1 MIKFCNVSFCYGE
14 EDAKGGT
21 DACIDGMSFEIR
33 AGECVVLCGR
43 SGAGKST
50 VLRLIDGLA
59 PAFYEGTLHGSVTVA
74 GREPIAM
81 TPEQRVR
88 TFGVV
93 FQDPRSQFFMNSV
106 QDEIAFSAEN
116 IGLAPRAV
124 QEKVREAAA
133 LLNIEPL
140 LCRTVDALSAGQKQ
154 RVAIAAA
161 LVLSP
166 DILILDEPVSNLD
179 AEGSRILI
187 GLLAEIKRR
196 GTTIVISEHRL
207 HAFLEIA
214 DSFLHIEHGRVAHR
228 WTAAEFARLPEDEL
242 RRFGFRYPGMAELPL
257 RRKKIRAVERAVG
270 AAGRTAGTMG
280 TPLGAL
286 AAGVAGA
293 AAASTGTMSPAAETV
308 ETPAT
313 ASIIA
318 TASTETVR
326 TAVEAA
332 KAMTALTEKTTVSTK
347 PVRTVVPMETATGQT
362 AVLAEETATAA
373 IKATRTTADAP
384 AAGTAGAKAVLAE
397 SPEPAEKAREEMLP
411 ALCASNVTYLYKPV
425 RAGVNGCGEKDREK
439 DTAGLEPVC
448 GIRNISLAF
457 PHGSVTALTGENG
470 AGKTTLCKV
479 LCGLLRQKSGS
490 VTLNGREL
498 SCAERRR
505 ISYFVMQDAD
515 YQLYSD
521 SIINELLL
529 GREPSQDNKRRAE
542 EALELFRLQE
552 VRNRHPASLSGGE
565 KQRVVIAAAYCSDA
579 EVFVFDEPTS
589 GMDGEGLLSMARWA
603 DMLAQAGKTVIIIT
617 HDELLADIACDYRI
631 RLIR

>member
-1 MIKFCNVSFCYGE
+1 MITFCDVSFCYGE
-14 EDAKGGT
+14 EDAEGGT
-21 DACIDGMSFEIR
+21 DACIEGMSFEIR

-74 GREPIAM
+74 GREPAAM

-161 LVLSP
+161 LILSP

-187 GLLAEIKRR
+187 ELLAEIKRR
-196 GTTIVISEHRL
+196 GTTVIISEHRL

-270 AAGRTAGTMG
+270 AAGRTAETMR
-280 TPLGAL
+280 
-286 AAGVAGA
+286 
-293 AAASTGTMSPAAETV
+293 S
-308 ETPAT
+308 
-313 ASIIA
+313 
-318 TASTETVR
+318 
-326 TAVEAA
+326 
-332 KAMTALTEKTTVSTK
+332 
-347 PVRTVVPMETATGQT
+347 
-362 AVLAEETATAA
+362 
-373 IKATRTTADAP
+373 
-384 AAGTAGAKAVLAE
+384 
-397 SPEPAEKAREEMLP
+397 

-425 RAGVNGCGEKDREK
+425 RDGGNGCGEKDREK
-439 DTAGLEPVC
+439 NAAGLEPVC

-521 SIINELLL
+521 SVINELLL

-579 EVFVFDEPTS
+579 EVFAFDEPTS

-603 DMLAQAGKTVIIIT
+603 DILAQAGKTVIIIT
-617 HDELLADIACDYRI
+617 HDELLADIACDYRV

>member
-1 MIKFCNVSFCYGE
+1 MITFCDVSFCYGE
-14 EDAKGGT
+14 EDAEGGT
-21 DACIDGMSFEIR
+21 DACIEGMSFEIR

-43 SGAGKST
+43 SGAGKSA

-74 GREPIAM
+74 GREPAAM
-81 TPEQRVR
+81 TPDQRVR

-116 IGLAPRAV
+116 IGLEPRVV
-124 QEKVREAAA
+124 QEKVREAAV
-133 LLNIEPL
+133 LLDIEPL

-179 AEGSRILI
+179 AEGRRILI

-196 GTTIVISEHRL
+196 GMTVIISEHRL
-207 HAFLEIA
+207 HAFLGIA
-214 DSFLHIEHGRVAHR
+214 DSFLHIEHGRAVHR
-228 WTAAEFARLPEDEL
+228 WTAEEFARLPEDEL
-242 RRFGFRYPGMAELPL
+242 RSFGFRYPGMAELPL
-257 RRKKIRAVERAVG
+257 RCKKIRAVEAAEIIAG
-270 AAGRTAGTMG
+270 AAGITVETAAGTS
-280 TPLGAL
+280 GAT
-286 AAGVAGA
+286 AVTGA
-293 AAASTGTMSPAAETV
+293 AAASTETMRPAAETA
-308 ETPAT
+308 ETPAV
-313 ASIIA
+313 S
-318 TASTETVR
+318 
-326 TAVEAA
+326 AVKAA
-332 KAMTALTEKTTVSTK
+332 EKA
-347 PVRTVVPMETATGQT
+347 
-362 AVLAEETATAA
+362 
-373 IKATRTTADAP
+373 
-384 AAGTAGAKAVLAE
+384 AAGTAGAKTA
-397 SPEPAEKAREEMLP
+397 SAEKPEEKMRS

-425 RAGVNGCGEKDREK
+425 RAGVNGCGDKDREK
-439 DTAGLEPVC
+439 DAAGLESVC
-448 GIRNISLAF
+448 GIRNISLVF
-457 PHGSVTALTGENG
+457 PHGSVTALTGEND

-479 LCGLLRQKSGS
+479 LCGLLRQNGGS
-490 VTLNGREL
+490 ITLDGREL
-498 SCAERRR
+498 SCAQRRR

-521 SIINELLL
+521 SVINELLL

-542 EALELFRLQE
+542 EAIERFRLQE

-589 GMDGEGLLSMARWA
+589 GMDGEGLLSMAHWA

-617 HDELLADIACDYRI
+617 HDELLADIVCDYRV
-631 RLIR
+631 RLMGHLLKSYT

>member
-1 MIKFCNVSFCYGE
+1 MITFCDVSFCYGE

-74 GREPIAM
+74 GREPAAM

-161 LVLSP
+161 LILSP

-187 GLLAEIKRR
+187 GLFAEIKRR
-196 GTTIVISEHRL
+196 GTTVIISEHRL

-214 DSFLHIEHGRVAHR
+214 DSFLHIEHGRVTHR
-228 WTAAEFARLPEDEL
+228 WTVAEFARLPEDEL

-257 RRKKIRAVERAVG
+257 RRKKIRGE
-270 AAGRTAGTMG
+270 
-280 TPLGAL
+280 
-286 AAGVAGA
+286 
-293 AAASTGTMSPAAETV
+293 
-308 ETPAT
+308 
-313 ASIIA
+313 
-318 TASTETVR
+318 
-326 TAVEAA
+326 
-332 KAMTALTEKTTVSTK
+332 
-347 PVRTVVPMETATGQT
+347 
-362 AVLAEETATAA
+362 
-373 IKATRTTADAP
+373 
-384 AAGTAGAKAVLAE
+384 
-397 SPEPAEKAREEMLP
+397 EEMLP

-425 RAGVNGCGEKDREK
+425 RDGVNECGEK
-439 DTAGLEPVC
+439 DTAGSEPAC

-490 VTLNGREL
+490 VTMDGRDL
-498 SCAERRR
+498 SCAQRQR

-521 SIINELLL
+521 SVINELLL
-529 GREPSQDNKRRAE
+529 GREPSQDNKRRTE
-542 EALELFRLQE
+542 EALELFHLQE

-617 HDELLADIACDYRI
+617 HDELLADIACDYRV

>member
-1 MIKFCNVSFCYGE
+1 MITFCDVSFCYGE

-74 GREPIAM
+74 GREPAAM
-81 TPEQRVR
+81 TPEQWVR

-187 GLLAEIKRR
+187 ELLAEIKRR
-196 GTTIVISEHRL
+196 GTTVIISEHRL

-270 AAGRTAGTMG
+270 AAGRTAEVTAV
-280 TPLGAL
+280 T
-286 AAGVAGA
+286 GA

-308 ETPAT
+308 GTDG
-313 ASIIA
+313 SIGGRDGHR
-318 TASTETVR
+318 SDKGNENNRRR
-326 TAVEAA
+326 T
-332 KAMTALTEKTTVSTK
+332 
-347 PVRTVVPMETATGQT
+347 
-362 AVLAEETATAA
+362 
-373 IKATRTTADAP
+373 
-384 AAGTAGAKAVLAE
+384 
-397 SPEPAEKAREEMLP
+397 
-411 ALCASNVTYLYKPV
+411 
-425 RAGVNGCGEKDREK
+425 
-439 DTAGLEPVC
+439 
-448 GIRNISLAF
+448 
-457 PHGSVTALTGENG
+457 GS
-470 AGKTTLCKV
+470 
-479 LCGLLRQKSGS
+479 RDSRRKSGS
-490 VTLNGREL
+490 RIAGTGRKSTGRKAACIVRIE
-498 SCAERRR
+498 CDVPIPAGERR
-505 ISYFVMQDAD
+505 S
-515 YQLYSD
+515 
-521 SIINELLL
+521 
-529 GREPSQDNKRRAE
+529 K
-542 EALELFRLQE
+542 
-552 VRNRHPASLSGGE
+552 
-565 KQRVVIAAAYCSDA
+565 
-579 EVFVFDEPTS
+579 
-589 GMDGEGLLSMARWA
+589 
-603 DMLAQAGKTVIIIT
+603 
-617 HDELLADIACDYRI
+617 
-631 RLIR
+631 

>member
-1 MIKFCNVSFCYGE
+1 MISFCDVSFCYGE
-14 EDAKGGT
+14 EDAESRA
-21 DACIDGMSFEIR
+21 DACIEGMSFDIR

-43 SGAGKST
+43 SGTGKST

-74 GREPIAM
+74 GREPAAM

-133 LLNIEPL
+133 LLDIEPL

-161 LVLSP
+161 LILSP
-166 DILILDEPVSNLD
+166 DILILDEPASNLD
-179 AEGSRILI
+179 AEGCRILI

-196 GTTIVISEHRL
+196 GTAIIISEHRL

-214 DSFLHIEHGRVAHR
+214 DSFLHIEHGRAAHR

-242 RRFGFRYPGMAELPL
+242 RRFGFRYPGMAGLPL
-257 RRKKIRAVERAVG
+257 RRKKIRAAGITVEIAGAIAV
-270 AAGRTAGTMG
+270 
-280 TPLGAL
+280 
-286 AAGVAGA
+286 AGV
-293 AAASTGTMSPAAETV
+293 AAASTGIMRPAAEAA

-313 ASIIA
+313 AS
-318 TASTETVR
+318 
-326 TAVEAA
+326 
-332 KAMTALTEKTTVSTK
+332 
-347 PVRTVVPMETATGQT
+347 
-362 AVLAEETATAA
+362 
-373 IKATRTTADAP
+373 
-384 AAGTAGAKAVLAE
+384 
-397 SPEPAEKAREEMLP
+397 AEKAEEKMRS

-425 RAGVNGCGEKDREK
+425 RNGINGRGEKNA
-439 DTAGLEPVC
+439 AGLEPAC
-448 GIRNISLAF
+448 GIRNISLVF
-457 PHGSVTALTGENG
+457 PRGSVTALTGENG

-490 VTLNGREL
+490 VTLDGQEL

-505 ISYFVMQDAD
+505 MSYFVMQDAD

-521 SIINELLL
+521 SVINELLL

-542 EALELFRLQE
+542 EALELFRLQA

-579 EVFVFDEPTS
+579 EVLVFDEPTS
-589 GMDGEGLLSMARWA
+589 GMDGEGLLCMARWV

-617 HDELLADIACDYRI
+617 HDELLAESACDYRM
-631 RLIR
+631 RLMR

>member
-1 MIKFCNVSFCYGE
+1 MITFCDVSFCYGE
-14 EDAKGGT
+14 EDAESRT
-21 DACIDGMSFEIR
+21 DACVEGMSFGIR

-74 GREPIAM
+74 GREPAAM

-161 LVLSP
+161 LILSP
-166 DILILDEPVSNLD
+166 AILILDEPASNLD
-179 AEGSRILI
+179 AEGRRILI

-196 GTTIVISEHRL
+196 GTAIIISEHRL

-257 RRKKIRAVERAVG
+257 RRKKIRAAERAVE
-270 AAGRTAGTMG
+270 AAGRTAETMR
-280 TPLGAL
+280 
-286 AAGVAGA
+286 
-293 AAASTGTMSPAAETV
+293 S
-308 ETPAT
+308 
-313 ASIIA
+313 
-318 TASTETVR
+318 
-326 TAVEAA
+326 
-332 KAMTALTEKTTVSTK
+332 
-347 PVRTVVPMETATGQT
+347 
-362 AVLAEETATAA
+362 
-373 IKATRTTADAP
+373 
-384 AAGTAGAKAVLAE
+384 
-397 SPEPAEKAREEMLP
+397 
-411 ALCASNVTYLYKPV
+411 ALCASNVTYLYRPV
-425 RAGVNGCGEKDREK
+425 RDGVNECGEKN
-439 DTAGLEPVC
+439 AVGPEPAC

-490 VTLNGREL
+490 ITLDGREH
-498 SCAERRR
+498 SCAQRQR

-521 SIINELLL
+521 SVINELLL
-529 GREPSQDNKRRAE
+529 GREPSQDNKRRTE
-542 EALELFRLQE
+542 EALELFHLQE

-579 EVFVFDEPTS
+579 EVFAFDEPTS

-617 HDELLADIACDYRI
+617 HDELLADIACDYRV

>member
-1 MIKFCNVSFCYGE
+1 MITFCDVSFCYGE
-14 EDAKGGT
+14 EDAESRT
-21 DACIDGMSFEIR
+21 DACVEGMSFGIR

-74 GREPIAM
+74 GREPAAM

-187 GLLAEIKRR
+187 ELLAEIKRR

-257 RRKKIRAVERAVG
+257 RRKKIRAAERAVE
-270 AAGRTAGTMG
+270 AAGRTAETMR
-280 TPLGAL
+280 
-286 AAGVAGA
+286 
-293 AAASTGTMSPAAETV
+293 S
-308 ETPAT
+308 
-313 ASIIA
+313 
-318 TASTETVR
+318 
-326 TAVEAA
+326 
-332 KAMTALTEKTTVSTK
+332 
-347 PVRTVVPMETATGQT
+347 
-362 AVLAEETATAA
+362 
-373 IKATRTTADAP
+373 
-384 AAGTAGAKAVLAE
+384 
-397 SPEPAEKAREEMLP
+397 
-411 ALCASNVTYLYKPV
+411 ALCASNVTYLYRPV
-425 RAGVNGCGEKDREK
+425 RDGVNECGEKN
-439 DTAGLEPVC
+439 AVGPEPAC

-490 VTLNGREL
+490 ITLDGREH
-498 SCAERRR
+498 SCAQRQR

-521 SIINELLL
+521 SVINELLL
-529 GREPSQDNKRRAE
+529 GREPSQDNKRRTE
-542 EALELFRLQE
+542 EALELFHLQE

-579 EVFVFDEPTS
+579 EVFAFDEPTS

-617 HDELLADIACDYRI
+617 HDELLADIACDYRV

>member
-1 MIKFCNVSFCYGE
+1 MITFCDVSFCYGE

-74 GREPIAM
+74 GREPAAM

-196 GTTIVISEHRL
+196 GTTVIISEHRL

-270 AAGRTAGTMG
+270 AAGT
-280 TPLGAL
+280 
-286 AAGVAGA
+286 
-293 AAASTGTMSPAAETV
+293 TV
-308 ETPAT
+308 ET
-313 ASIIA
+313 
-318 TASTETVR
+318 
-326 TAVEAA
+326 
-332 KAMTALTEKTTVSTK
+332 
-347 PVRTVVPMETATGQT
+347 
-362 AVLAEETATAA
+362 
-373 IKATRTTADAP
+373 
-384 AAGTAGAKAVLAE
+384 
-397 SPEPAEKAREEMLP
+397 MLP

-439 DTAGLEPVC
+439 NAAGLEPAC

-490 VTLNGREL
+490 VTMDGREL

-521 SIINELLL
+521 SVINELLL
-529 GREPSQDNKRRAE
+529 GRDPSQDNKRRAE

-617 HDELLADIACDYRI
+617 HDELLAEIACDYRI
-631 RLIR
+631 RLMR

>member
-1 MIKFCNVSFCYGE
+1 MITFCNVSFCYGE

-74 GREPIAM
+74 GREPAAM

-187 GLLAEIKRR
+187 ELLAEIKRR

-257 RRKKIRAVERAVG
+257 RRKKIRAAERAVE
-270 AAGRTAGTMG
+270 AAGRTAETMR
-280 TPLGAL
+280 
-286 AAGVAGA
+286 
-293 AAASTGTMSPAAETV
+293 S
-308 ETPAT
+308 
-313 ASIIA
+313 
-318 TASTETVR
+318 
-326 TAVEAA
+326 
-332 KAMTALTEKTTVSTK
+332 
-347 PVRTVVPMETATGQT
+347 
-362 AVLAEETATAA
+362 
-373 IKATRTTADAP
+373 
-384 AAGTAGAKAVLAE
+384 
-397 SPEPAEKAREEMLP
+397 
-411 ALCASNVTYLYKPV
+411 ALCASNVTYLYRPV
-425 RAGVNGCGEKDREK
+425 RDGVNECGEKN
-439 DTAGLEPVC
+439 AVGPEPAC

-498 SCAERRR
+498 SCAQRQR

-521 SIINELLL
+521 SVINELLL

-579 EVFVFDEPTS
+579 EVFAFDEPTS

-603 DMLAQAGKTVIIIT
+603 DILAQAGKTVIIIT
-617 HDELLADIACDYRI
+617 HDELLADIACDYRV

>member
-14 EDAKGGT
+14 EDAESRT

-50 VLRLIDGLA
+50 VLSLIDGLA

-74 GREPIAM
+74 GREPAAM

-196 GTTIVISEHRL
+196 GTTVIISEHRL

-242 RRFGFRYPGMAELPL
+242 QRFGFRYPGMAELPL

-270 AAGRTAGTMG
+270 AAGT
-280 TPLGAL
+280 
-286 AAGVAGA
+286 
-293 AAASTGTMSPAAETV
+293 TV
-308 ETPAT
+308 ETMR
-313 ASIIA
+313 S
-318 TASTETVR
+318 
-326 TAVEAA
+326 
-332 KAMTALTEKTTVSTK
+332 
-347 PVRTVVPMETATGQT
+347 
-362 AVLAEETATAA
+362 
-373 IKATRTTADAP
+373 
-384 AAGTAGAKAVLAE
+384 
-397 SPEPAEKAREEMLP
+397 

-425 RAGVNGCGEKDREK
+425 RDGGNGCGEKDREK
-439 DTAGLEPVC
+439 NAAGPEPAC

-490 VTLNGREL
+490 ITLDGREL
-498 SCAERRR
+498 SCAQRQR

-521 SIINELLL
+521 SVINELLL
-529 GREPSQDNKRRAE
+529 GREPSQDNKRRTE
-542 EALELFRLQE
+542 EALELFHLQK

-603 DMLAQAGKTVIIIT
+603 NMLAQAGKTVIIIT
-617 HDELLADIACDYRI
+617 HDELLADIACDYRV

>member
-1 MIKFCNVSFCYGE
+1 MAMITFCDVSFCYGE

-74 GREPIAM
+74 GREPAAM

-161 LVLSP
+161 LILSP

-196 GTTIVISEHRL
+196 GTTVIISEHRL

-257 RRKKIRAVERAVG
+257 RRKKIRGE
-270 AAGRTAGTMG
+270 
-280 TPLGAL
+280 
-286 AAGVAGA
+286 
-293 AAASTGTMSPAAETV
+293 
-308 ETPAT
+308 
-313 ASIIA
+313 
-318 TASTETVR
+318 
-326 TAVEAA
+326 
-332 KAMTALTEKTTVSTK
+332 EKMRS
-347 PVRTVVPMETATGQT
+347 
-362 AVLAEETATAA
+362 
-373 IKATRTTADAP
+373 
-384 AAGTAGAKAVLAE
+384 
-397 SPEPAEKAREEMLP
+397 
-411 ALCASNVTYLYKPV
+411 ALCASNVTYLYRPV
-425 RAGVNGCGEKDREK
+425 RAGINGCGEKDTAGPEPACGIRNISLAFPHGSVTALTGENG
-439 DTAGLEPVC
+439 AGLESVC
-448 GIRNISLAF
+448 GIRNISLVF

-490 VTLNGREL
+490 VTLNEREL

-521 SIINELLL
+521 SVINELLL
-529 GREPSQDNKRRAE
+529 GREPSQDNKRRTE
-542 EALELFRLQE
+542 EALELFHLQE

-603 DMLAQAGKTVIIIT
+603 DILAQAGKTVIIIT
-617 HDELLADIACDYRI
+617 HDELLADIACDYRV

>member
-1 MIKFCNVSFCYGE
+1 MISFCDVSFCYGE
-14 EDAKGGT
+14 EDAEGRMDT
-21 DACIDGMSFEIR
+21 CIEGMSFEIR

-59 PAFYEGTLHGSVTVA
+59 PAFYEGTLHGSVAVA
-74 GREPIAM
+74 GREPAAM

-116 IGLAPRAV
+116 IGLEPRVV

-133 LLNIEPL
+133 LLDIEPL

-161 LVLSP
+161 LILSP
-166 DILILDEPVSNLD
+166 DILILDEPASNLD
-179 AEGSRILI
+179 AEGCRILI

-196 GTTIVISEHRL
+196 GTAIIISEHRL

-214 DSFLHIEHGRVAHR
+214 DSFLHIEHGRVVHR
-228 WTAAEFARLPEDEL
+228 WTAEEFACLPEDEL

-257 RRKKIRAVERAVG
+257 RRKKIRAA
-270 AAGRTAGTMG
+270 
-280 TPLGAL
+280 
-286 AAGVAGA
+286 
-293 AAASTGTMSPAAETV
+293 GTMSPAADAV
-308 ETPAT
+308 ETPAV
-313 ASIIA
+313 S
-318 TASTETVR
+318 
-326 TAVEAA
+326 AVE
-332 KAMTALTEKTTVSTK
+332 
-347 PVRTVVPMETATGQT
+347 
-362 AVLAEETATAA
+362 
-373 IKATRTTADAP
+373 KATTKAVAE
-384 AAGTAGAKAVLAE
+384 TAGAKTA
-397 SPEPAEKAREEMLP
+397 SAEKPEEKMRS

-425 RAGVNGCGEKDREK
+425 RVGVNGCGEKDREK
-439 DTAGLEPVC
+439 DAAGLESVC
-448 GIRNISLAF
+448 GIRNINLVF

-490 VTLNGREL
+490 ITLDGREL
-498 SCAERRR
+498 SCAQRRR

-542 EALELFRLQE
+542 EALELFRLQA

-617 HDELLADIACDYRI
+617 HDELLADIACDYRVQ
-631 RLIR
+631 LMKHPLKSYT

>member
-1 MIKFCNVSFCYGE
+1 MITFCDVSFCYGE

-74 GREPIAM
+74 GREPAAM

-106 QDEIAFSAEN
+106 QDEVAFSAEN

-133 LLNIEPL
+133 LLDIEPL

-161 LVLSP
+161 LILSP
-166 DILILDEPVSNLD
+166 DILILDEPISNLD
-179 AEGSRILI
+179 AEGCRILI
-187 GLLAEIKRR
+187 GLLAKIKRR

-207 HAFLEIA
+207 HAFLGIA
-214 DSFLHIEHGRVAHR
+214 DSFLHIEHGRAAHR
-228 WTAAEFARLPEDEL
+228 WTAEEFTRLPEDEL
-242 RRFGFRYPGMAELPL
+242 RRSGFRYPGMAGLPL
-257 RRKKIRAVERAVG
+257 RRKKIRA
-270 AAGRTAGTMG
+270 AGT
-280 TPLGAL
+280 
-286 AAGVAGA
+286 
-293 AAASTGTMSPAAETV
+293 TV
-308 ETPAT
+308 ETP
-313 ASIIA
+313 
-318 TASTETVR
+318 ETPAVS
-326 TAVEAA
+326 AVEAA

-425 RAGVNGCGEKDREK
+425 RDGVNECGEK
-439 DTAGLEPVC
+439 DTAGPEPAC

-490 VTLNGREL
+490 ITLDGREL
-498 SCAERRR
+498 SCAQRQR

-521 SIINELLL
+521 SVINELLL
-529 GREPSQDNKRRAE
+529 GREPSQDNKRRTE
-542 EALELFRLQE
+542 EALELFHLQK

-589 GMDGEGLLSMARWA
+589 GMDGEGLLSMARWT
-603 DMLAQAGKTVIIIT
+603 DILAQAGKTVIIIT
-617 HDELLADIACDYRI
+617 HDELLADIACDYRV

>member
-1 MIKFCNVSFCYGE
+1 MITFCDVSFCYGE

-74 GREPIAM
+74 GREPAAM

-133 LLNIEPL
+133 LLNIKAL

-161 LVLSP
+161 LILSP

-196 GTTIVISEHRL
+196 GTTVIISEHRL

-257 RRKKIRAVERAVG
+257 RRKKIRGE
-270 AAGRTAGTMG
+270 
-280 TPLGAL
+280 
-286 AAGVAGA
+286 
-293 AAASTGTMSPAAETV
+293 
-308 ETPAT
+308 
-313 ASIIA
+313 
-318 TASTETVR
+318 
-326 TAVEAA
+326 
-332 KAMTALTEKTTVSTK
+332 
-347 PVRTVVPMETATGQT
+347 
-362 AVLAEETATAA
+362 
-373 IKATRTTADAP
+373 
-384 AAGTAGAKAVLAE
+384 
-397 SPEPAEKAREEMLP
+397 EEMLP

-425 RAGVNGCGEKDREK
+425 RDGVNECGEK
-439 DTAGLEPVC
+439 DTAGQEPAC

-490 VTLNGREL
+490 ITLDGREL
-498 SCAERRR
+498 SCAQRRR

-521 SIINELLL
+521 SVINELLL

-542 EALELFRLQE
+542 EALELFHLQE

-603 DMLAQAGKTVIIIT
+603 DILAQAGKTVIIIT
-617 HDELLADIACDYRI
+617 HDELLADIACDYRV

>member
-1 MIKFCNVSFCYGE
+1 MIKFCDVSFCYGE
-14 EDAKGGT
+14 EDVESRT

-59 PAFYEGTLHGSVTVA
+59 PAFYEGMLHGSVTVA
-74 GREPIAM
+74 GREPAAM
-81 TPEQRVR
+81 TPEQRGR

-116 IGLAPRAV
+116 IGLAPGAV
-124 QEKVREAAA
+124 HEKVREAAA
-133 LLNIEPL
+133 LLDIEPL

-161 LVLSP
+161 LILSP

-196 GTTIVISEHRL
+196 GTTVIISEHRL

-257 RRKKIRAVERAVG
+257 RRKKIRAAERAVE
-270 AAGRTAGTMG
+270 AAGRTAETMR
-280 TPLGAL
+280 
-286 AAGVAGA
+286 
-293 AAASTGTMSPAAETV
+293 S
-308 ETPAT
+308 
-313 ASIIA
+313 
-318 TASTETVR
+318 
-326 TAVEAA
+326 
-332 KAMTALTEKTTVSTK
+332 
-347 PVRTVVPMETATGQT
+347 
-362 AVLAEETATAA
+362 
-373 IKATRTTADAP
+373 
-384 AAGTAGAKAVLAE
+384 
-397 SPEPAEKAREEMLP
+397 

-425 RAGVNGCGEKDREK
+425 RAGVNECGEKDREK
-439 DTAGLEPVC
+439 NAAGLEPAC

-521 SIINELLL
+521 SVINELLL
-529 GREPSQDNKRRAE
+529 GRDPSQDNKRRAE

-603 DMLAQAGKTVIIIT
+603 DILAQAGKTVIIIT
-617 HDELLADIACDYRI
+617 HDELLADIACDYRV